1 MMIAIL
7 NGTLAGVKLNT
18 PKPGQDFPPN
28 QTLGLVQVTPEGDVE
43 TVRIKDENLHNKY
56 DTGKP
61 FSCKAA
67 VSYWQN
73 GNRSGVSVKLLEKLP
88 SGKA

>member
-7 NGTLAGVKLNT
+7 KGTLAGVKLNT
-18 PKPGQDFPPN
+18 PKQGQDFKPN
-28 QTLGLVQVTPEGDVE
+28 QTLGLVQVTPDGDVE
-43 TVRIKDENLHNKY
+43 TVKIKDENLHNKY

-61 FSCKAA
+61 FSCKCA

-73 GNRSGVSVKLLEKLP
+73 GNRSGVSVKIIEPLP
-88 SGKA
+88 VGKA